1 MSRHRSLFTLA
12 AACAM
17 GAMGALVFLALPL
30 FIGLFIDE
38 LGFSEQQAG
47 LVASA
52 YFATYFIASASA
64 FLWIDRIRLQRIG
77 ALACLCIAA
86 GSSFATLASSPT
98 GLASCMAI
106 VGVGGGMLF
115 SIATSVISQRPQAD
129 RDFGWLLATQQLL
142 AALFL
147 IASTG
152 WNLGLGLL
160 CITFLALLLIP
171 GTAVLSGYRNTAKCH
186 PDIEG
191 RQPGKSPAW
200 FALLALM
207 INFMALSALWAF
219 VERIGASSGLD
230 AGEIS
235 AALSLSMLAGLAGA
249 LLVTGLAGRV
259 GRQLPLWLSALAFLS
274 VCAGYALEM
283 NWSLFLAVTAGLSFS
298 WNFGLAYQMSI
309 VATVDDKGK
318 FSALIPAA
326 QGAGAMLGPVLGG
339 FLASSGNYNN
349 LLICVG
355 GLVIVSITGFSVL
368 ARKPVFTRPATG

>member
-1 MSRHRSLFTLA
+1 MNRHRSLFTLA

-30 FIGLFIDE
+30 LIGLFIDE

-64 FLWIDRIRLQRIG
+64 FLWIDRISLRRCG
-77 ALACLCIAA
+77 SLACLCIAA
-86 GSSFATLASSPT
+86 GGSLATLVSTPT
-98 GLASCMAI
+98 GLACAMALA
-106 VGVGGGMLF
+106 GVGGGMAF
-115 SIATSVISQRPQAD
+115 SIATSVISQRPGAD

-142 AALFL
+142 AALYL
-147 IASTG
+147 IASG
-152 WNLGLGLL
+152 NWNLDLSLL
-160 CITFLALLLIP
+160 FVTALALVLVP
-171 GTAVLSGYRNTAKCH
+171 GTLALPSVRNTPECKSGMEDGH
-186 PDIEG
+186 P
-191 RQPGKSPAW
+191 RKNQAW

-219 VERIGASSGLD
+219 VERIGAASGLD
-230 AGEIS
+230 PAEVGS
-235 AALSLSMLAGLAGA
+235 ALSLSMLAGLAGA
-249 LLVTGLAGRV
+249 LLVTRLAGRV

-274 VCAGYALEM
+274 VCAGYSLHM
-283 NWSLFLAVTAGLSFS
+283 NWPLFLAVTALLSFS

-326 QGAGAMLGPVLGG
+326 QGAGAMLGPILGG

-349 LLICVG
+349 LLLCVVA
-355 GLVIVSITGFSVL
+355 LIIVSITGFSVL
-368 ARKPVFTRPATG
+368 ARTPVFTRPATG